1 MKSLDAPAADQLH
14 SFLTRMSALS
24 QRKKEETI
32 AAKLTELLR
41 DDIVSGR
48 LPSGSRVTVAD
59 VAARYGVGQMPVR
72 EALQRLQGERIIVL
86 LPNKGARVLSL
97 DEQFVNNMYDL
108 RGAIE
113 SLLMRL
119 AVPNLTNA
127 IMARLAK
134 ICGEIDR
141 AARAG
146 DVKLVRALNGEF
158 HRLVYRHAGNPVALE
173 IYDRYAG
180 LMGTLRNKHGVSP
193 ARLPVIARGLSDVME
208 AIRAHDA
215 EKAGRLVSM
224 HCNQAKKDLLDLM
237 ANARKED
244 DTGASESASPGLSKP
259 PIADP
264 GGQGGLGGDDLRHRD
279 AFTSAAI
286 AGEPADP
293 PGRS

>member
-1 MKSLDAPAADQLH
+1 VQA
-14 SFLTRMSALS
+14 
-24 QRKKEETI
+24 TI
-32 AAKLTELLR
+32 TARLTELLR

-127 IMARLAK
+127 IMARLAT
-134 ICGEIDR
+134 ICGEIDK

-146 DVKLVRALNGEF
+146 DVTLVRALNGEF
-158 HRLVYRHAGNPVALE
+158 HRLVYRHADNPVALE
-173 IYDRYAG
+173 IYDRYAS
-180 LMGTLRNKHGVSP
+180 LMGTLREKYGISP
-193 ARLPVIARGLSDVME
+193 ARLPVITQGLFDVME
-208 AIRAHDA
+208 AIRAQEA
-215 EKAGRLVSM
+215 EEAGRLVSL
-224 HCNQAKKDLLDLM
+224 HCSQAKKDLLDLM
-237 ANARKED
+237 ANARKEH
-244 DTGASESASPGLSKP
+244 GPGVPESADPHPSRTLT
-259 PIADP
+259 ANP
-264 GGQGGLGGDDLRHRD
+264 GGTGM
-279 AFTSAAI
+279 I
-286 AGEPADP
+286 A
-293 PGRS
+293 R